1 MVSLCMSGPWTA
13 GVSKNRNREG
23 GSPAVK
29 AAGRQIGSSMPAV
42 SMCGDSAD
50 GVCTGNM
57 LSWMRG
63 FSLESPIY

>member
-1 MVSLCMSGPWTA
+1 MSARTGTGRA
-13 GVSKNRNREG
+13 AHL
-23 GSPAVK
+23 AVK
-29 AAGRQIGSSMPAV
+29 AAGRQIGSSTPAG

-63 FSLESPIY
+63 FSLESPIH